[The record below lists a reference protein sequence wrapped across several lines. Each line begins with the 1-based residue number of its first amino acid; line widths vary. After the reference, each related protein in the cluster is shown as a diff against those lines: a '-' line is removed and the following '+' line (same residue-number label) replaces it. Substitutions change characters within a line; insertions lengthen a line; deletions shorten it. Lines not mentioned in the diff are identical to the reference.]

1 MFKNLMLLL
10 TLFLSASLCI
20 AQDTSGR
27 IVGTVSASDGVIAGA
42 TVVVTDNQKGK
53 TQTLTTSESGTF
65 TVGQLEFGTYTV
77 KITAAGFKTFI
88 ANDVKIDAGRERTLD
103 AVLEVGAI
111 AEEVTVTAS
120 GGEAINATN
129 AELSTTISQEQIRE
143 LPLNTRNPLGLLNL
157 IAGANATTNSIN
169 GQRSSST
176 DYRRD
181 GLNVQDNYIRTGGF
195 VQDQPTVDDTAE
207 FSVTTQN
214 AGVEQGGG
222 SSLVSLV
229 TPRGGT
235 DYHGALYA
243 FNRNSEFTANS
254 FTNNERGLPKP
265 FLNRNQFGGSLSGR
279 LPFFNF
285 GENNGPLFTRDKSF
299 FFVNY
304 EGFRLAQQ
312 VTATGTTLLPAARNG
327 SFTYT
332 NPVTG
337 QQSTINVLTGTNF
350 TSALTTAQG
359 GVLPVDPIIQSR
371 ILNNLPTTANGI
383 ATGTNFIQS
392 TSFLRSD
399 PLTRNSFTSRFDYD
413 FNDRNSLNFVYRYND
428 QKDARPEQPAG
439 FSPTAYVFQGGP
451 TNFYTL
457 SYRVTPSSN
466 FSNEARVGYQKSEP
480 FFQESNVPSDFLI
493 AIPLVTNPEGSFRSQ
508 GRTTDYR
515 NVQDNAV
522 YTRGNHSFRFGGQV
536 EAYKI
541 KAAVFDGTTPT
552 YTISTTAN
560 TNTPG
565 LTATQICGSATCIGT
580 SDLANANALRYFL
593 GGIVGGGSRQANLIS
608 REQGYG
614 FGPNIDDVN
623 YEVYSAYGSDQW
635 RFRPNFTLNLGLRYE
650 YYTPLNTKAA
660 RYVEPTIVNNDLVGS
675 VRNPNGTLDLVGTS
689 IGSPGDFTR
698 GDKDNFAPSVS
709 FAWSPKSDSGLFS
722 KLLGTSTVLR
732 GGFRINYVNDEYVKS
747 PLTLLSGNRGLGAFL
762 ISARDENGLTTV
774 RSSLSPLPGFTPL
787 PTFTTLPAVEPLPIT
802 YSRYR
807 ALGSTSTQ
815 LFGVD
820 PNLQLGR
827 VFEWNIGLQREIGW
841 KTIFEVRY
849 VGNMSNDLIRT
860 SDYNQVD
867 IRNNGFLADFQRA
880 QSNLSIYDARFAAC
894 QAGGST
900 SAQCTTQLGART
912 AAYNPAFTGSQ
923 QLTVLT
929 QATAIGGNAA
939 NTVLNNATFLGLY
952 QQGAAGAAAQTIIT
966 NNLRG
971 PIVFQPNPN
980 ILISEIITN
989 AAKQRYNALQAE
1001 LRRRFSNGFSFQ
1013 VNYTFQK
1020 TLTDVNDDSQNRQG
1034 EVQDFANPELN
1045 YSRPDWDRT
1054 HTVNANMVLELPFG
1068 RGKKFLNQGGL
1079 VNALF
1084 GGFQFTSIVNVSSG
1098 PPSGIIDPRGTS
1110 SIAFVSG
1117 RQSARSSLSPA
1128 QIKALTGVF
1137 DTPNGRYFID
1147 PKVLFA
1153 TATAPG
1159 QPTLSG
1165 IDLYKPLPAGY
1176 TLASVR
1182 ATSGLN
1188 QAPFPGQVFFF
1199 NGAGE
1204 TGNLPRNFLNGLPY
1218 INWDAGLSKNIR
1230 FGETMR
1236 LQLRAEAFNVLNSQV
1251 PFFGGQLNIN
1261 SDAFGRIT
1269 GTYNAPRVMQFGVRF
1284 DF

>member
-1 MFKNLMLLL
+1 MFKYLTLLL
-10 TLFLSASLCI
+10 ILFVSATLGI

-27 IVGTVSASDGVIAGA
+27 IVGTVNAADGVIAGA

-77 KITAAGFKTFI
+77 RISAPGFKTFV
-88 ANDVKIDAGRERTLD
+88 ATDVKIDAGRERTLD
-103 AVLEVGAI
+103 AVLEIGTV
-111 AEEVTVTAS
+111 AEEVTVTAG

-157 IAGANATTNSIN
+157 IAGANATTSSIN

-181 GLNVQDNYIRTGGF
+181 GMNVQDNYIRTGGF

-235 DYHGALYA
+235 DYHGALYI
-243 FNRNSEFTANS
+243 FNRNSEFTANT
-254 FTNNERGLPKP
+254 FTNNERDLDKP
-265 FLNRNQFGGSLSGR
+265 FLNRNQFGGSFSGR

-285 GENNGPLFTRDKSF
+285 GENDGPLFRSDKSF

-332 NPVTG
+332 NSAG
-337 QQSTINVLTGTNF
+337 QQTTINVLTGTNF
-350 TSALTTAQG
+350 ASGLTAAQG
-359 GVLPVDPIIQSR
+359 GVLPVDPIIQAR
-371 ILNNLPTTANGI
+371 ILDRLPTTANGI
-383 ATGTNFIQS
+383 PTGTNLLQS

-413 FNDRNSLNFVYRYND
+413 FNDRNSLNFVYRYNNQD
-428 QKDARPEQPAG
+428 DARPEQAAG

-451 TNFYTL
+451 TRLYTG
-457 SYRVTPSSN
+457 SYRITPTAS
-466 FSNEARVGYQKSEP
+466 FSNEVRVGYQTSEP
-480 FFQESNVPSDFLI
+480 FFRETNIPSDFLI
-493 AIPLVTNPEGSFRSQ
+493 GIPLVTNPEGSFRSQ

-515 NVQDNAV
+515 NIQDNAV
-522 YTRGNHSFRFGGQV
+522 YTRGDHSFRFGGQA
-536 EAYKI
+536 ELYKI
-541 KAAVFDGTTPT
+541 TASVLNGITPT
-552 YTISTTAN
+552 YTISNTAN
-560 TNTPG
+560 PNTPG
-565 LTATQICGSATCIGT
+565 LTATQVCGSPTCINAT
-580 SDLANANALRYFL
+580 DLGRANSLRYLL
-593 GGIVGGGSRQANLIS
+593 GGIVGGGSRQANLVSI
-608 REQGYG
+608 EEGYG

-623 YEVYSAYGSDQW
+623 YEIYSGYISDQW
-635 RFRPNFTLNLGLRYE
+635 RVRPNFTLNLGLRYE
-650 YYTPLNTKAA
+650 YYTPLNTSFA
-660 RYVEPTIVNNDLVGS
+660 RYVEPVVVNGDLAGS
-675 VRNPNGTLDLVGTS
+675 IQNPNGTLNVVGGNAGT
-689 IGSPGDFTR
+689 PGDFSK

-709 FAWSPKSDSGLFS
+709 FAYSPRFETGPFA
-722 KLLGTSTVLR
+722 KLLGGGTVIR
-732 GGFRINYVNDEYVKS
+732 GGFRVSYVNDEYVKS
-747 PLTLLSGNRGLGAFL
+747 PLTLVSGNRGLGAFL

-774 RSSLSPLPGFTPL
+774 RSSLSPLPGFNPL
-787 PTFTTLPAVEPLPIT
+787 PLFPDNALPAVETLPIT
-802 YSRYR
+802 YTRYR

-815 LFGVD
+815 VFGVD

-827 VFEWNIGLQREIGW
+827 VYEWNVGIQREIGFNSV
-841 KTIFEVRY
+841 FEIRY

-860 SDYNQVD
+860 TDYNEID
-867 IRNNGFLADFQRA
+867 IRKNGFLDDFRKAQSNLGIYDAQFTTCRNNGFTA
-880 QSNLSIYDARFAAC
+880 
-894 QAGGST
+894 
-900 SAQCTTQLGART
+900 AQCTTTLGPRSAGFN
-912 AAYNPAFTGSQ
+912 AAFAGSQ
-923 QLTVLT
+923 QLPVFGQTANPTLLVTSQTFLT
-929 QATAIGGNAA
+929 Q
-939 NTVLNNATFLGLY
+939 FE
-952 QQGAAGAAAQTIIT
+952 QGAAGAAAQTLIT

-971 PIVFQPNPN
+971 NVVFQPNPH
-980 ILISEIITN
+980 ILVSEIVSN
-989 AAKQRYNALQAE
+989 AGKQRYNALQAE
-1001 LRRRFSNGFSFQ
+1001 IRRRFSKGFSYQ

-1020 TLTDVNDDSQNRQG
+1020 TLTDVPDDSQNRQG
-1034 EVQDFANPELN
+1034 EVQEGDNPGLN
-1045 YSRPDWDRT
+1045 YGRPDYDRT

-1068 RGKKFLNQGGL
+1068 RGRKWLNEGGWK
-1079 VNALF
+1079 NAIF
-1084 GGFQFTSIVNVSSG
+1084 GGFQFTSIVNLSSG
-1098 PPSGIIDPRGTS
+1098 PPLGIVDPRGTS
-1110 SIAFVSG
+1110 SIAFKSG
-1117 RQSARSSLSPA
+1117 RQSATSTLSPDE
-1128 QIKALTGVF
+1128 IKALTGVF

-1159 QPTLSG
+1159 QPTLTG

-1176 TLASVR
+1176 TLSTVRGASPF
-1182 ATSGLN
+1182 G
-1188 QAPFPGQVFFF
+1188 QAPFAGQVFFF
-1199 NGAGE
+1199 NKAGE
-1204 TGNLPRNFLNGLPY
+1204 TGNLPRNFINGLPY

-1251 PFFGGQLNIN
+1251 PFYSADLNVN
-1261 SDAFGRIT
+1261 SDSFGRIT
-1269 GTYNAPRVMQFGVRF
+1269 TTYNAPRIMQFGVRF